1 MDHRAAEEFVKYRI
15 ANTTVNEYPFP
26 HFVIENIF
34 PTDYYMQ
41 ILQNWPGSDRFTS
54 IADTPRTSGDSYKE
68 RHIVN
73 LPKLGIEPNWQG
85 KEFWESFSEWFLGDR
100 FLTFLVSHY
109 MPWIKSSRH
118 LEEEIE
124 VASDGL
130 LVQDHDGYG
139 IGPHT
144 DAPHRLV
151 STLFYCPATGD
162 DADLGTSLYVPTD
175 GAGIDLK
182 ISPKHFDRRL
192 FSKIYT
198 APYIPN
204 CLFGFVVS
212 PNSFH
217 GVDKIERPTIRR
229 NAILHFAKLQRG
241 GVSGY

>member
-1 MDHRAAEEFVKYRI
+1 
-15 ANTTVNEYPFP
+15 
-26 HFVIENIF
+26 
-34 PTDYYMQ
+34 
-41 ILQNWPGSDRFTS
+41 
-54 IADTPRTSGDSYKE
+54 
-68 RHIVN
+68 
-73 LPKLGIEPNWQG
+73 
-85 KEFWESFSEWFLGDR
+85 
-100 FLTFLVSHY
+100 

-175 GAGIDLK
+175 EAGIDLK

-229 NAILHFAKLQRG
+229 NAILHFCDPRAAEGRCVRVLTQPSSFIVPRLTTHAYVDCRPRDFIWMGILFVLGTYVLIGLTTTKKPCPNT
-241 GVSGY
+241 